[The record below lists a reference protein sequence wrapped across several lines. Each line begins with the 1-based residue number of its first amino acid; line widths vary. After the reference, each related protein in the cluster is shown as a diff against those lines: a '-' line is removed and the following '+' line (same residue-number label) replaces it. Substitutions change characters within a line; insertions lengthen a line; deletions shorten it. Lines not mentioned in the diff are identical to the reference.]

1 MNQKST
7 YFTLI
12 KGQRIEANSLK
23 ELRKSIK
30 SHVKENNLTYY
41 DVSMLFCEK
50 NGKIV
55 RCFER

>member
-1 MNQKST
+1 MKPIYYAIIS
-7 YFTLI
+7 
-12 KGQRIEANSLK
+12 GERIEAPSLK

-30 SHVKENNLTYY
+30 SHVKKNNLTYS
-41 DVSMLFCEK
+41 DVLMLFCEK

>member
-7 YFTLI
+7 YFTQI
-12 KGQRIEANSLK
+12 NGQKIEAESLK
-23 ELRKSIK
+23 GLRETIK
-30 SHVKENNLTYY
+30 IYVKKNNLTYR

>member
-1 MNQKST
+1 MKST
-7 YFTLI
+7 YYAI
-12 KGQRIEANSLK
+12 ISGKRIEAASLK
-23 ELRKSIK
+23 ELRNSVKT
-30 SHVKENNLTYY
+30 HVKENNLTYN

>member
-1 MNQKST
+1 MKTIYYAIIS
-7 YFTLI
+7 
-12 KGQRIEANSLK
+12 GERIEAPSLK

-30 SHVKENNLTYY
+30 SHIKENNLTYR

-50 NGKIV
+50 SGKIV

>member
-1 MNQKST
+1 MKTIYYATIN
-7 YFTLI
+7 
-12 KGQRIEANSLK
+12 GQRIEANSLK

-30 SHVKENNLTYY
+30 SHVKKNNLTYR

-50 NGKIV
+50 SGKIV